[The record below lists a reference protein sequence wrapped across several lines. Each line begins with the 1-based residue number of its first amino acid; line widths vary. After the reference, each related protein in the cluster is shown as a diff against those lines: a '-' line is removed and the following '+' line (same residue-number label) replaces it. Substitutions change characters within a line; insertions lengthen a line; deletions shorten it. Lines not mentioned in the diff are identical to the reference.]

1 MAQRQVRINLLLAL
15 LALASKSKIEHS
27 TPLSGQVVS
36 TTCSQEFGCTKG
48 STAEEIHQGAAT
60 AHVDAAADWKINR
73 SADSTLSSED
83 GIAVVL
89 ESGRDCTDRY
99 EETSEPL
106 RNFSSGSEIF
116 ATIGADLY
124 RTLIQGTSELVRG
137 TRPGGVRDPG
147 DDPGDGR
154 AGRLVE
160 LGVGDFSCGRSPRHD
175 GSTKGSR
182 GGCGRRGVV
191 AAGNLPAAAARAVAA
206 GNFPASTHVAI
217 KARAILFSTLDLV
230 GPPDPCDTLF
240 NNIQAC
246 F

>member
-36 TTCSQEFGCTKG
+36 TTCSQEFGCTIG

-99 EETSEPL
+99 EDTSEPPL
-106 RNFSSGSEIF
+106 RNFSQALGPSQPSVWIF
-116 ATIGADLY
+116 TALSFKALA
-124 RTLIQGTSELVRG
+124 SSF
-137 TRPGGVRDPG
+137 
-147 DDPGDGR
+147 
-154 AGRLVE
+154 AG
-160 LGVGDFSCGRSPRHD
+160 H
-175 GSTKGSR
+175 
-182 GGCGRRGVV
+182 
-191 AAGNLPAAAARAVAA
+191 AQAG
-206 GNFPASTHVAI
+206 
-217 KARAILFSTLDLV
+217 
-230 GPPDPCDTLF
+230 
-240 NNIQAC
+240 
-246 F
+246 